1 MEILDW
7 RDKFNGKMLNTGS
20 QTDAFL
26 CESDIVI
33 YIGNR
38 GVGKSHLILSKSLP
52 HIGDSNYR
60 AAYFRKMVKD
70 SQTVGGLADNSR
82 KLFGQFGKY
91 LESVQLMTWKFDSG
105 ARIVFANYSASESEF
120 ADSIQG
126 VEYYYAFIDEITQI
140 SEERFNAIYSNL
152 RNTTGKK
159 TQIFGTA
166 NADPNSWIKRLINWW
181 IDPETGFHIPERN
194 GVERYFYQ
202 WGDDITESHWG
213 DTKEEV
219 YEQSKAFIDEMWDSN
234 MAKYGT
240 KLDLI
245 QSITVFEGKMS
256 ENKHLM
262 KSGGVKYYGKLLKG
276 SNEMKGRYARACWKK
291 IDLGDSLVSNELLER
306 FFNNSFQTNGT
317 KYASLDVAGSGENA
331 DKVVMWIWDGYH
343 ITNIYATSGLNPKEL
358 LEWTQR
364 ILSREGVKNENFVYD
379 GVGVGWIF
387 EGFFNG
393 AVKFMSQA
401 SASDDSKVE
410 FDRKKL
416 SVYKNAKAEVVGR
429 FLEEMK
435 NHNNTGECGVS
446 IDPDV
451 LRKILFGKTVRQH
464 LEEEKIAIRWR
475 DDRDG
480 IKQMI
485 DKKETKRL
493 LGHSPDFIFSLIYRF
508 AISEKNVKMSEEK
521 INELINFLSF

>member
-7 RDKFNGKMLNTGS
+7 QESFDGKMLNKGS

-38 GVGKSHLILSKSLP
+38 GVGKSHLILNKALP
-52 HIGDSNYR
+52 HISDSNYR

-82 KLFGQFGKY
+82 KVFGQFGKY

-105 ARIVFANYSASESEF
+105 AKIVFANYSASEQEF

-126 VEYYYAFIDEITQI
+126 VEYYDAFIDEITQI
-140 SEERFNAIYSNL
+140 SEDRFNAIFSNL

-166 NADPNSWIKRLINWW
+166 NADPNSWIARLISWW
-181 IDPETGFHIPERN
+181 IDPETGYHIPERK
-194 GVERYFYQ
+194 GVERYFFQ
-202 WGDDITESHWG
+202 WGDNITESHWG
-213 DTKEEV
+213 ATREEV
-219 YEQSKAFIDEMWDSN
+219 YEQSKSKIDEMWIDG
-234 MAKYGT
+234 MAEYGT

-245 QSITVFEGKMS
+245 QSITVFEGDMS

-276 SNEMKGRYARACWKK
+276 SNEMKGRYAKACWKK
-291 IDLGDSLVSNELLER
+291 VDIGESLISDNDLNR
-306 FFNNSFQTNGT
+306 FFNNSYQTNGT
-317 KYASLDVAGSGENA
+317 KYASLDVAGNGENP
-331 DKVVMWIWDGYH
+331 DKVVLWIWNGYH
-343 ITNIYATSGLNPKEL
+343 ITNIYATKGLNPKEL
-358 LEWTQR
+358 LEWTR
-364 ILSREGVKNENFVYD
+364 RHLSREGVRNENFIYD

-387 EGFFNG
+387 DGFFDG

-401 SASDDSKVE
+401 AASDDSKVE

-416 SVYKNAKAEVVGR
+416 NVYKNAKAEVVGN
-429 FLEEMK
+429 FLERLK
-435 NHNNTGECGVS
+435 NHNGAGECGVS
-446 IDPDV
+446 IAREV
-451 LRKILFGKTVRQH
+451 LGRIIFGKTIRQH
-464 LEEEKIAIRWR
+464 LEEEKSAIRWR
-475 DDRDG
+475 DDREG
-480 IKQMI
+480 VKQMI
-485 DKKETKRL
+485 DKKETMKV
-493 LGHSPDFIFSLIYRF
+493 LGHSPDFILSLIYRF
-508 AISEKNVKMSEEK
+508 AIDRGYTKMDDKKAS
-521 INELINFLSF
+521 NLINFLSF